1 MLPCSWSQLQLA
13 QPWTYTGCLWNKITS
28 PKVTSGEQKWNLPS
42 MSMLTFGPVPKV
54 SSFSRHFMRG
64 VSRFVFGGV
73 ITDFVLLPS
82 AIPVYNR
89 DRLSNGHH
97 HNSLS
102 YSCLS
107 NALSVLEE
115 RVCGSTSHKRP
126 LSQGS
131 KLWSRQVGTGTMKT
145 FSYYP
150 FSVCWVLTGC
160 WVSALSTAALFNTG
174 AWLLPSSHAGLV
186 GGRYC
191 CFPSSSFWSL
201 DWLWHC
207 RWMWQCSAHSGS
219 LKDSAWLGSSS
230 PCMHYVSRKTSPSVA
245 AWEVLG

>member
-1 MLPCSWSQLQLA
+1 MENRSETFPPCPCWHLGRFQRSAVSQDILCWACQGLCLGELLLILFSCLQLS
-13 QPWTYTGCLWNKITS
+13 LFI
-28 PKVTSGEQKWNLPS
+28 
-42 MSMLTFGPVPKV
+42 
-54 SSFSRHFMRG
+54 H
-64 VSRFVFGGV
+64 
-73 ITDFVLLPS
+73 
-82 AIPVYNR
+82 R

-115 RVCGSTSHKRP
+115 DVCGSTSHKRP

-145 FSYYP
+145 FSYYL

-219 LKDSAWLGSSS
+219 LKDSAWLESSS
-230 PCMHYVSRKTSPSVA
+230 PCMRYVSRKTSPSVA